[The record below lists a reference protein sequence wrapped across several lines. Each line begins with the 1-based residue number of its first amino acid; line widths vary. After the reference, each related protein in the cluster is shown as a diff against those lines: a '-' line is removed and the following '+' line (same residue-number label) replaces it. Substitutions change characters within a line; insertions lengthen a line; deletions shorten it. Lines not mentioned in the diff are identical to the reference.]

1 MQDRRHKEGRE
12 QAHGQTYDDWTI
24 RRQPSSEMKRS
35 GIELE
40 HGEKHRVHG
49 EKHRGHDEKHRGLN
63 RQQEEGGNQND
74 NGKGR
79 CHP

>member
-1 MQDRRHKEGRE
+1 MQGRRHKEGRE
-12 QAHGQTYDDWTI
+12 LAHGQTYDDWTI

-40 HGEKHRVHG
+40 HGEKHRV
-49 EKHRGHDEKHRGLN
+49 LN

>member
-35 GIELE
+35 GIELG
-40 HGEKHRVHG
+40 HGEKYG
-49 EKHRGHDEKHRGLN
+49 EQDRRHK
-63 RQQEEGGNQND
+63 EGGNQND